1 VRNQPRRKEVRI
13 MAKIE
18 KSITI
23 NAPVEEVFAYVD
35 DPMSQLEYLPSMV
48 EVKDVTGQGVG
59 AHYRWTYK
67 MAGLRFEGETTVTEY
82 TPNERMVVHS
92 KGGIISTWSW
102 TFTPQDGGTKINL
115 TVEYTIPVPVLG
127 KLGEALILKQNE
139 READQAMANI
149 KAKLEG

>member
-1 VRNQPRRKEVRI
+1 

-59 AHYRWTYK
+59 AHFRWTFK
-67 MAGLRFEGETTVTEY
+67 MAGLRFEGETTMTEY
-82 TPNERMVVHS
+82 TPNERMVVQS
-92 KGGIISTWSW
+92 KGGIVSTWDW
-102 TFTPQDGGTKINL
+102 TFTPEDGGTKINL